1 MAKKRRQTKKRA
13 QRERKEAARHGV
25 TVEELRTRKA
35 GGTGRGQ
42 RRNNQAHVPGYGSHE
57 MFRREVDQ

>member
-25 TVEELRTRKA
+25 TVETLRDRKA

-42 RRNNQAHVPGYGSHE
+42 RRNNQAHTPLSG
-57 MFRREVDQ
+57 